1 MNTELKSFEEIKQLT
16 DCGMEYWSA
25 RELAPALGY
34 TKWENFSK
42 VIDKAMLAC
51 DTAGFDVKDHFPVIR
66 KTVEMPVGEQFGSRG
81 LVDLTKTPNEEF
93 SRGFPDV
100 RKTPHLEL
108 DLVDV
113 NKTKKI
119 IDYNLSRYA
128 CYLIVQNGDPRK
140 EQIALGQTYFAIQTY
155 RQELNDKY
163 NQLAE
168 DKKRLLLRGDI
179 KQMNQLLVE
188 AAKEAGIISNEEYAI
203 FQNRGYQGLYGG
215 LSVADIH
222 YRKQLSEKDKILDF
236 MGSEEMIANLFRI
249 SQTQSKMTREN
260 IRSSELASYTHF
272 TVGKEVREAIM
283 RLGGVMP
290 EDLPTPYKGII
301 ELERE
306 AIKKLKEKNKEIM
319 TDE

>member
-16 DCGMEYWSA
+16 EYGMEYWSA
-25 RELAPALGY
+25 RDLQKPLGY
-34 TKWENFSK
+34 EKWENFSK
-42 VIDKAMLAC
+42 VIDRAMLAC
-51 DTAGFDVKDHFPVIR
+51 DVAGFDIKDHFSCIQ
-66 KTVEMPVGEQFGSRG
+66 KMVEMPSKSRRNA
-81 LVDLTKTPNEEF
+81 KEI
-93 SRGFPDV
+93 GFPDV
-100 RKTPHLEL
+100 R
-108 DLVDV
+108 
-113 NKTKKI
+113 KTKKI

-188 AAKEAGIISNEEYAI
+188 AAKGAGIISNEEYAL

-222 YRKQLSEKDKILDF
+222 YKKQLAKKDKILDF

-249 SQTQSKMTREN
+249 SQTQSKITRED
-260 IRSSELASYTHF
+260 IRSKELASYAHF

-290 EDLPTPYKGII
+290 EDLPTPQKGIV
-301 ELERE
+301 ELEKE

>member
-1 MNTELKSFEEIKQLT
+1 MNIELNSFEDIKQFSEN
-16 DCGMEYWSA
+16 GMEYWLA
-25 RELAPALGY
+25 RELASVLEYAE
-34 TKWENFSK
+34 WRNFSK

-51 DTAGFDVKDHFPVIR
+51 DVTGFDVKEHFPCVK
-66 KTVEMPVGEQFGSRG
+66 KTVEMPIKPR
-81 LVDLTKTPNEEF
+81 KI
-93 SRGFPDV
+93 GF
-100 RKTPHLEL
+100 
-108 DLVDV
+108 VDV
-113 NKTKKI
+113 NKTQNLDFSFPDITKTKTI
-119 IDYNLSRYA
+119 IDYKLSRYA

-188 AAKEAGIISNEEYAI
+188 AAKAAGVISNEEYAI

-222 YRKQLSEKDKILDF
+222 YRKRLGEKDKILDF

-249 SQTQSKMTREN
+249 SQTQSKISREN
-260 IRSSELASYTHF
+260 IRNKELASYTHF

-290 EDLPTPYKGII
+290 EDLPTPEKGII
-301 ELERE
+301 ELERD
-306 AIKKLKEKNKEIM
+306 AIRKLKGKNKEIM

>member
-1 MNTELKSFEEIKQLT
+1 MNTELNSFEDIKRIAENGT
-16 DCGMEYWSA
+16 EYWSA
-25 RELAPALGY
+25 RDLQKPLGY
-34 TKWENFSK
+34 EKWENFSK

-51 DTAGFDVKDHFPVIR
+51 DTAGFDVKDHFPIVR
-66 KTVEMPVGEQFGSRG
+66 KMVGMPVGEQF
-81 LVDLTKTPNEEF
+81 
-93 SRGFPDV
+93 SRGFPDI
-100 RKTPHLEL
+100 RKTPHLKL
-108 DLVDV
+108 DFGEV
-113 NKTKKI
+113 NKTKTI
-119 IDYNLSRYA
+119 IDYKLSRYA

-155 RQELNDKY
+155 RQELNDQY

-188 AAKEAGIISNEEYAI
+188 AAKSAGVISNEEYAI

-222 YRKQLSEKDKILDF
+222 FRKQLGEKDKILDF

-249 SQTQSKMTREN
+249 SQTQSKITREN
-260 IRSSELASYTHF
+260 IRNKELASYTHF

-290 EDLPTPYKGII
+290 EDLPTPQKGII

-306 AIKKLKEKNKEIM
+306 AIKKLKERNNKIM

>member
-1 MNTELKSFEEIKQLT
+1 MMNTELKSFEEIKQVT
-16 DCGMEYWSA
+16 EYGMEYWSA
-25 RELAPALGY
+25 RDLQKPLGY
-34 TKWENFSK
+34 ERWENFSK

-51 DTAGFDVKDHFPVIR
+51 DTAGFDVKDHFPCVK
-66 KTVEMPVGEQFGSRG
+66 KTVNMPSKTRENKEDFGFRD
-81 LVDLTKTPNEEF
+81 VTKT
-93 SRGFPDV
+93 
-100 RKTPHLEL
+100 KT
-108 DLVDV
+108 
-113 NKTKKI
+113 I
-119 IDYNLSRYA
+119 IDYKLSRYA

-188 AAKEAGIISNEEYAI
+188 AAKGAGIISNEEYAL

-222 YRKQLSEKDKILDF
+222 YRKQLAEKEKILDF

-249 SQTQSKMTREN
+249 SQTQSKITREN
-260 IRSSELASYTHF
+260 IQSKELASYAHF

-290 EDLPTPYKGII
+290 EDLPTPQKGII

>member
-1 MNTELKSFEEIKQLT
+1 MDKELKSFEDIRQIT
-16 DCGMEYWSA
+16 DAGKEYWLA
-25 RELAPALGY
+25 RDLQKPLGY
-34 TKWENFSK
+34 DKWENFSK
-42 VIDKAMLAC
+42 VIDRAMLAC
-51 DTAGFDVKDHFPVIR
+51 DTSGFDIKDHFPSVW
-66 KTVEMPVGEQFGSRG
+66 KMVEMP
-81 LVDLTKTPNEEF
+81 TKPRKGVEKI
-93 SRGFPDV
+93 GFPDV
-100 RKTPHLEL
+100 G
-108 DLVDV
+108 
-113 NKTKKI
+113 KTKKI
-119 IDYNLSRYA
+119 IDYQLSRYA

-140 EQIALGQTYFAIQTY
+140 KQIALGQTYFAIQTY

-179 KQMNQLLVE
+179 KQMNQLLAE
-188 AAKEAGIISNEEYAI
+188 AAKGAGIISNEEYAV

-222 YRKQLSEKDKILDF
+222 YKKQLDEKDKILDF

-249 SQTQSKMTREN
+249 SQTQSKITREN
-260 IRSSELASYTHF
+260 ISNKELASYAHF

-290 EDLPTPYKGII
+290 EDLPTPEKGII
-301 ELERE
+301 ELEKE
-306 AIKKLKEKNKEIM
+306 AIKNLKEKNKEIM

>member
-1 MNTELKSFEEIKQLT
+1 MLPIKKSYKKKNMTTELKSFEEIKQISET
-16 DCGMEYWSA
+16 GNEFWSA
-25 RELAPALGY
+25 RDLQKPLGY
-34 TKWENFSK
+34 EKWENFSR
-42 VIDKAMLAC
+42 VIDRAMLAC
-51 DTAGFDVKDHFPVIR
+51 YTAGFEVEDHFPAVS
-66 KTVEMPVGEQFGSRG
+66 KTIEMPIKPRKNV
-81 LVDLTKTPNEEF
+81 EEI
-93 SRGFPDV
+93 GFPDV
-100 RKTPHLEL
+100 RKTK
-108 DLVDV
+108 
-113 NKTKKI
+113 NI

-188 AAKEAGIISNEEYAI
+188 AAKGAGIITNEEYAI

-222 YRKQLSEKDKILDF
+222 YKKQLGEKDKILDF

-249 SQTQSKMTREN
+249 SQTQSKITREN
-260 IRSSELASYTHF
+260 IKNKELASFTHF

-290 EDLPTPYKGII
+290 ENLPTPEKGII
-301 ELERE
+301 ELEQE
-306 AIKKLKEKNKEIM
+306 AIKRLKEKNNIM
-319 TDE
+319 LDE

>member
-1 MNTELKSFEEIKQLT
+1 
-16 DCGMEYWSA
+16 
-25 RELAPALGY
+25 
-34 TKWENFSK
+34 
-42 VIDKAMLAC
+42 MLAC
-51 DTAGFDVKDHFPVIR
+51 DVAGFDVKDHFPVVR
-66 KTVEMPVGEQFGSRG
+66 KIVEMPVGEQF
-81 LVDLTKTPNEEF
+81 V

-100 RKTPHLEL
+100 GKTPSLGFGFP
-108 DLVDV
+108 DV
-113 NKTKKI
+113 TKTKKI

-188 AAKEAGIISNEEYAI
+188 AAKGAGIISNEEYAI

-222 YRKQLSEKDKILDF
+222 YRKQLAEKDKILDF

-260 IRSSELASYTHF
+260 IRNKELASYAHF

-290 EDLPTPYKGII
+290 EDLPTPQKGIV

-306 AIKKLKEKNKEIM
+306 AIKNLKEKNKEIM

>member
-1 MNTELKSFEEIKQLT
+1 MDRELKSFEEIRQIT
-16 DCGMEYWSA
+16 DSGKEYWLA
-25 RELAPALGY
+25 RDLQKPLGY
-34 TKWENFSK
+34 DKWENFSK
-42 VIDKAMLAC
+42 VIDRAMLAC
-51 DTAGFDVKDHFPVIR
+51 DTSGFDIKYHFPAVK

-81 LVDLTKTPNEEF
+81 
-93 SRGFPDV
+93 FPDV
-100 RKTPHLEL
+100 RKTPNTGLGFP
-108 DLVDV
+108 
-113 NKTKKI
+113 NIGKTKKI
-119 IDYNLSRYA
+119 IDYQLSRYA

-188 AAKEAGIISNEEYAI
+188 AAKGAGIISNEEYAI

-222 YRKQLSEKDKILDF
+222 YKKQLDEKDKILDF

-249 SQTQSKMTREN
+249 SQTQSKITREN
-260 IRSSELASYTHF
+260 ISNKELASYAHF

-290 EDLPTPYKGII
+290 EDLPTPEKGII
-301 ELERE
+301 ALEKE

>member
-1 MNTELKSFEEIKQLT
+1 MNTELKSFEEIKQLNEY
-16 DCGMEYWSA
+16 GIEYWSA
-25 RELAPALGY
+25 RDLQKPLGCE
-34 TKWENFSK
+34 KWENFEK

-51 DTAGFDVKDHFPVIR
+51 DLAGFDIKDHF
-66 KTVEMPVGEQFGSRG
+66 KKKKKMVEMPSKSRKNEQ
-81 LVDLTKTPNEEF
+81 EI
-93 SRGFPDV
+93 GFPDI
-100 RKTPHLEL
+100 R
-108 DLVDV
+108 
-113 NKTKKI
+113 KTKKI

-140 EQIALGQTYFAIQTY
+140 EQIAFGQTYFAIQTY

-163 NQLAE
+163 DQLAE
-168 DKKRLLLRGDI
+168 NKKRLLLRGDI

-188 AAKEAGIISNEEYAI
+188 SAKGAGIISNEEYAI

-222 YRKQLSEKDKILDF
+222 YRKQLAEKDKILDF

-260 IRSSELASYTHF
+260 IRSKELASYAHF

-290 EDLPTPYKGII
+290 EDLPTPQKGIV

-306 AIKKLKEKNKEIM
+306 AIKNLKERNKEIM

>member
-34 TKWENFSK
+34 TKWQNFST
-42 VIDKAMLAC
+42 VIDKAMLVC
-51 DTAGFDVKDHFPVIR
+51 DTAGFNVKEHFPCIR
-66 KTVEMPVGEQFGSRG
+66 KTVEMPIKPRKIGFTDVSK
-81 LVDLTKTPNEEF
+81 TKNLEF
-93 SRGFPDV
+93 DSRGFVEVNKTPQIEFPDV
-100 RKTPHLEL
+100 S
-108 DLVDV
+108 
-113 NKTKKI
+113 KTKKI
-119 IDYNLSRYA
+119 TDYHLSRYA

-188 AAKEAGIISNEEYAI
+188 AAKGAGIISNEEYAI

-222 YRKQLSEKDKILDF
+222 YKKQLAEKDKILDF

-260 IRSSELASYTHF
+260 ISSKELASYAHF

-290 EDLPTPYKGII
+290 EDLPTPQKGII

>member
-1 MNTELKSFEEIKQLT
+1 MDKELKSFEDIRQIT
-16 DCGMEYWSA
+16 DTGKEYWLA
-25 RELAPALGY
+25 RDLQKPLGY
-34 TKWENFSK
+34 DKWENFSK
-42 VIDKAMLAC
+42 VIDRAMLAC
-51 DTAGFDVKDHFPVIR
+51 DTSGFDVSEHFPAVR
-66 KTVEMPVGEQFGSRG
+66 KTIEMPVGEQFGSRG
-81 LVDLTKTPNEEF
+81 FPDVRKTPNTGL
-93 SRGFPDV
+93 GFPDV
-100 RKTPHLEL
+100 RKTKNI
-108 DLVDV
+108 VD
-113 NKTKKI
+113 
-119 IDYNLSRYA
+119 YQLSRYA

-179 KQMNQLLVE
+179 KQMNQLLAE
-188 AAKEAGIISNEEYAI
+188 AAKGAGIISNEEYAV
-203 FQNRGYQGLYGG
+203 FQNRDYQGLYGG

-222 YRKQLSEKDKILDF
+222 YKKQLDEKDKILDF

-249 SQTQSKMTREN
+249 SQTQSKITREN
-260 IRSSELASYTHF
+260 INNKELASYAHF

-290 EDLPTPYKGII
+290 EDLPTPEKGII
-301 ELERE
+301 ALEKE

>member
-1 MNTELKSFEEIKQLT
+1 VNAELKSFEEIKQLT
-16 DCGMEYWSA
+16 NYGMEYWSA
-25 RELAPALGY
+25 RDLQKPLGY
-34 TKWENFSK
+34 EKWENFSK

-51 DTAGFDVKDHFPVIR
+51 DTVGFDIADHFPCVR

-81 LVDLTKTPNEEF
+81 
-93 SRGFPDV
+93 FPDV
-100 RKTPHLEL
+100 RKTPNLEL
-108 DLVDV
+108 GSSSVR
-113 NKTKKI
+113 KTKNI

-188 AAKEAGIISNEEYAI
+188 AAKGAGIISNEEYAI

-222 YRKQLSEKDKILDF
+222 FRKQLAEKDKILDF

-249 SQTQSKMTREN
+249 SQTQSKITREN
-260 IRSSELASYTHF
+260 IRSKELASYAHF

-290 EDLPTPYKGII
+290 EDLPTPQKGIV

>member
-1 MNTELKSFEEIKQLT
+1 MQTELKSFEEIKQQT

-51 DTAGFDVKDHFPVIR
+51 DTAGFDVKDHFPVVR
-66 KTVEMPVGEQFGSRG
+66 KAVEMPVGEQFG
-81 LVDLTKTPNEEF
+81 

-108 DLVDV
+108 DLGLVEV
-113 NKTKKI
+113 NKAKKI
-119 IDYNLSRYA
+119 TDYHLSRYA

-140 EQIALGQTYFAIQTY
+140 EQIAIGQTYFAIQTY

-168 DKKRLLLRGDI
+168 DKKRLLL
-179 KQMNQLLVE
+179 
-188 AAKEAGIISNEEYAI
+188 
-203 FQNRGYQGLYGG
+203 
-215 LSVADIH
+215 
-222 YRKQLSEKDKILDF
+222 
-236 MGSEEMIANLFRI
+236 
-249 SQTQSKMTREN
+249 
-260 IRSSELASYTHF
+260 
-272 TVGKEVREAIM
+272 
-283 RLGGVMP
+283 MP
-290 EDLPTPYKGII
+290 EDLPTPQKGII

>member
-1 MNTELKSFEEIKQLT
+1 MSTELKSFEEIKQLT
-16 DCGMEYWSA
+16 EYGIEYWSA
-25 RELAPALGY
+25 RDLQKPLGY
-34 TKWENFSK
+34 EKWENFSK

-51 DTAGFDVKDHFPVIR
+51 DVAGFDIKDHFSCIQ
-66 KTVEMPVGEQFGSRG
+66 KMVEMPVGEQF
-81 LVDLTKTPNEEF
+81 V
-93 SRGFPDV
+93 SRGFPDIT
-100 RKTPHLEL
+100 KTPNL
-108 DLVDV
+108 DFGFPDV
-113 NKTKKI
+113 TKTKKI

-188 AAKEAGIISNEEYAI
+188 AAKGAGIISNEEYAL

-222 YRKQLSEKDKILDF
+222 YRKQLAEKDKILDF

-249 SQTQSKMTREN
+249 SQTQSKITRED
-260 IRSSELASYTHF
+260 IRSKELASYAHF

-290 EDLPTPYKGII
+290 EDLPTPQKGII
-301 ELERE
+301 ELEKE
-306 AIKKLKEKNKEIM
+306 AIKNLKEKNKEIM

>member
-25 RELAPALGY
+25 RDLQKPLGY
-34 TKWENFSK
+34 ERWENFSK

-51 DTAGFDVKDHFPVIR
+51 DTAGFDVKDHFPCVR
-66 KTVEMPVGEQFGSRG
+66 KTVVMPSKTSENKEDFGFRD
-81 LVDLTKTPNEEF
+81 VTKT
-93 SRGFPDV
+93 
-100 RKTPHLEL
+100 KT
-108 DLVDV
+108 
-113 NKTKKI
+113 I
-119 IDYNLSRYA
+119 IDYKLSRYA

-179 KQMNQLLVE
+179 KQMNQLLAE
-188 AAKEAGIISNEEYAI
+188 AAKGAGIISNEEYAI

-222 YRKQLSEKDKILDF
+222 YKKQLADKDKILDF

-260 IRSSELASYTHF
+260 IRSKELASYAHF

-290 EDLPTPYKGII
+290 EDLPTPRKGII

>member
-1 MNTELKSFEEIKQLT
+1 MPEQQNIELKSFEAIKRIT
-16 DCGMEYWSA
+16 ENGIEYWSA
-25 RELAPALGY
+25 RDLQKPLGY
-34 TKWENFSK
+34 ERWENFTK

-51 DTAGFDVKDHFPVIR
+51 DVAFFDIKDHFPCVKKMI
-66 KTVEMPVGEQFGSRG
+66 EMPSKPRTNTEEIGFRDV
-81 LVDLTKTPNEEF
+81 TKTKKNTEEI
-93 SRGFPDV
+93 GFPDV
-100 RKTPHLEL
+100 G
-108 DLVDV
+108 
-113 NKTKKI
+113 KTKKI
-119 IDYNLSRYA
+119 TDYNLSRHA

-188 AAKEAGIISNEEYAI
+188 AAKGAGIISNEEYAI

-222 YRKQLSEKDKILDF
+222 YKKRLGEKDKILDF

-249 SQTQSKMTREN
+249 SQTQSKITRDS
-260 IRSSELASYTHF
+260 IRTKELASYTHF
-272 TVGKEVREAIM
+272 SVGKEVREAIM

-290 EDLPTPYKGII
+290 EDLPIPQKGII
-301 ELERE
+301 EIEQE
-306 AIKKLKEKNKEIM
+306 AIKNLKEKNKEIM

>member
-1 MNTELKSFEEIKQLT
+1 MSTELKSFEEIKQLT
-16 DCGMEYWSA
+16 DSGTEYWSA

-34 TKWENFSK
+34 AEWRNFSK

-51 DTAGFDVKDHFPVIR
+51 DVAGFDVRDNFPIVK
-66 KTVEMPVGEQFGSRG
+66 KTVEMPNGEQ
-81 LVDLTKTPNEEF
+81 F

-100 RKTPHLEL
+100 RKTPCLEGF
-108 DLVDV
+108 DETKVS
-113 NKTKKI
+113 KTKQI
-119 IDYNLSRYA
+119 ADYHLSRYA

-155 RQELNDKY
+155 RQELSDKY

-188 AAKEAGIISNEEYAI
+188 AAKGAGIISNEEYAL

-222 YRKQLSEKDKILDF
+222 QKKQLGEKDRILDF

-249 SQTQSKMTREN
+249 SQTQSKITREN
-260 IRSSELASYTHF
+260 IRSQEMASYAHF

-290 EDLPTPYKGII
+290 EDLPTPEKGII

>member
-1 MNTELKSFEEIKQLT
+1 MQSELKSFEEIKQLT

-34 TKWENFSK
+34 AKWENFSK
-42 VIDKAMLAC
+42 VIDKAELAC
-51 DTAGFDVKDHFPVIR
+51 DTAGFDVKEHFPCVKKI
-66 KTVEMPVGEQFGSRG
+66 VEMPVGEQFGSRG
-81 LVDLTKTPNEEF
+81 
-93 SRGFPDV
+93 FPDV
-100 RKTPHLEL
+100 RKTPQS
-108 DLVDV
+108 
-113 NKTKKI
+113 KFI
-119 IDYNLSRYA
+119 IDYKLSRYA

-188 AAKEAGIISNEEYAI
+188 AAKGAGIISNEEYAI

-222 YRKQLSEKDKILDF
+222 YRKQLAEKAKILDF

-249 SQTQSKMTREN
+249 SQTQSKITREN
-260 IRSSELASYTHF
+260 IKNKEIASYAHF

-290 EDLPTPYKGII
+290 EDLPTPQKGII
-301 ELERE
+301 ELEKE
-306 AIKKLKEKNKEIM
+306 ARKKLKEKNKEMM

>member
-16 DCGMEYWSA
+16 DTGIEYWSA
-25 RELAPALGY
+25 RDLQKPLGY
-34 TKWENFSK
+34 EKWDNFSK

-51 DTAGFDVKDHFPVIR
+51 DVAGFDVKDHFPSIR
-66 KTVEMPVGEQFGSRG
+66 KTVEMPSRSRENKGE
-81 LVDLTKTPNEEF
+81 L
-93 SRGFPDV
+93 GFPDV
-100 RKTPHLEL
+100 T
-108 DLVDV
+108 
-113 NKTKKI
+113 KTKKI

-140 EQIALGQTYFAIQTY
+140 KQIALGQTYFAVQTY

-188 AAKEAGIISNEEYAI
+188 AAKGAGIISNEEYAI

-222 YRKQLSEKDKILDF
+222 YKKQLTEKDKILDF
-236 MGSEEMIANLFRI
+236 MGSEEMIANL
-249 SQTQSKMTREN
+249 
-260 IRSSELASYTHF
+260 SS
-272 TVGKEVREAIM
+272 
-283 RLGGVMP
+283 
-290 EDLPTPYKGII
+290 
-301 ELERE
+301 
-306 AIKKLKEKNKEIM
+306 IKYLFQ
-319 TDE
+319 

>member
-1 MNTELKSFEEIKQLT
+1 MNTELKSFEDIKRIAEN
-16 DCGMEYWSA
+16 GMEYWSA
-25 RELAPALGY
+25 RDLQKPLGY
-34 TKWENFSK
+34 EKWENFSK

-51 DTAGFDVKDHFPVIR
+51 DTAGFDVKDHFPVVR
-66 KTVEMPVGEQFGSRG
+66 KTVEMPVGEQF
-81 LVDLTKTPNEEF
+81 

-100 RKTPHLEL
+100 GKTPYSEL
-108 DLVDV
+108 NIVEV

-188 AAKEAGIISNEEYAI
+188 AAKSAGVISNEEYAI

-222 YRKQLSEKDKILDF
+222 FRKQLGEKNKILDF

-249 SQTQSKMTREN
+249 SQTQSKITREN
-260 IRSSELASYTHF
+260 IRSKELASYTHF

-290 EDLPTPYKGII
+290 EDLPTPQKGIV

-306 AIKKLKEKNKEIM
+306 AIKKLKERNTEIM

>member
-1 MNTELKSFEEIKQLT
+1 MDKELKSFEDIRQIT
-16 DCGMEYWSA
+16 DAGKEYWLA
-25 RELAPALGY
+25 RDLQKTLGY
-34 TKWENFSK
+34 DKWENFSK
-42 VIDKAMLAC
+42 VIDRAMLAC
-51 DTAGFDVKDHFPVIR
+51 DTSGFDVKDHFPYVR
-66 KTVEMPVGEQFGSRG
+66 KMVEMP
-81 LVDLTKTPNEEF
+81 TKPRKGMEKI
-93 SRGFPDV
+93 GFPDV
-100 RKTPHLEL
+100 G
-108 DLVDV
+108 
-113 NKTKKI
+113 KTKRI
-119 IDYNLSRYA
+119 IDYQLSRYA

-179 KQMNQLLVE
+179 KQMNQLLAE
-188 AAKEAGIISNEEYAI
+188 AAKGAGIISNEEYAV

-222 YRKQLSEKDKILDF
+222 YKKELDEKDKILDF

-249 SQTQSKMTREN
+249 SQTQSKITRESIIN
-260 IRSSELASYTHF
+260 KELASYAHF

-290 EDLPTPYKGII
+290 EDLPTPEKGII
-301 ELERE
+301 ELEKE

>member
-1 MNTELKSFEEIKQLT
+1 MITELKSFEDIKQIS
-16 DCGMEYWSA
+16 GNGNEFWSA
-25 RELAPALGY
+25 RDLQKPLGY
-34 TKWENFSK
+34 EKWENFSK
-42 VIDKAMLAC
+42 VIDRAILAC
-51 DTAGFDVKDHFPVIR
+51 DTAGFAVNDHFPVVGKI
-66 KTVEMPVGEQFGSRG
+66 VEMPSKPKKDEADF
-81 LVDLTKTPNEEF
+81 
-93 SRGFPDV
+93 GFPDV
-100 RKTPHLEL
+100 R
-108 DLVDV
+108 
-113 NKTKKI
+113 KTKKI
-119 IDYNLSRYA
+119 IDYNLTRYA

-168 DKKRLLLRGDI
+168 EKKRLLLRGDI

-188 AAKEAGIISNEEYAI
+188 AAKGAGIISNEEYAI

-222 YRKQLSEKDKILDF
+222 YKKQLGEKDKILDF

-249 SQTQSKMTREN
+249 SQTQSKISREN
-260 IRSSELASYTHF
+260 IKNKELASFVHF

-290 EDLPTPYKGII
+290 ENLPTPQKSII
-301 ELERE
+301 ELEKE
-306 AIKKLKEKNKEIM
+306 AIKKLKEQNKIIL
-319 TDE
+319 DE

>member
-1 MNTELKSFEEIKQLT
+1 MNTELKTFEEIKQVAEY
-16 DCGMEYWSA
+16 GIEYWSA
-25 RELAPALGY
+25 RDLQKPLGY
-34 TKWENFSK
+34 EKWENFSK

-51 DTAGFDVKDHFPVIR
+51 DVAGFDIKDHFPCT
-66 KTVEMPVGEQFGSRG
+66 KKMVEMPSKSR
-81 LVDLTKTPNEEF
+81 PNEKEI
-93 SRGFPDV
+93 GFPDV
-100 RKTPHLEL
+100 RKTK
-108 DLVDV
+108 
-113 NKTKKI
+113 NI

-188 AAKEAGIISNEEYAI
+188 AAKGAGIISNEEYAI

-222 YRKQLSEKDKILDF
+222 YRKQLAEKDKTLDF

-249 SQTQSKMTREN
+249 SQTQSKITREN
-260 IRSSELASYTHF
+260 IRSKELASYAHF

-290 EDLPTPYKGII
+290 EDLPTPQKGIV

>member
-1 MNTELKSFEEIKQLT
+1 MSIELKSFEEIKQLNEY
-16 DCGMEYWSA
+16 GIEYWSA
-25 RELAPALGY
+25 RDLQKPLGY
-34 TKWENFSK
+34 EKWENFSK

-51 DTAGFDVKDHFPVIR
+51 DVAGFEIKDHFPCI
-66 KTVEMPVGEQFGSRG
+66 KKMVEMPSKSRKNEQ
-81 LVDLTKTPNEEF
+81 EI
-93 SRGFPDV
+93 GFPDI
-100 RKTPHLEL
+100 R
-108 DLVDV
+108 
-113 NKTKKI
+113 KTKKI

-140 EQIALGQTYFAIQTY
+140 EQIAFGQTYFAIQTY

-188 AAKEAGIISNEEYAI
+188 AAKGAGIISNEEYAI

-222 YRKQLSEKDKILDF
+222 YRKQLAEKDKILDF

-249 SQTQSKMTREN
+249 SQTQSKITREN
-260 IRSSELASYTHF
+260 ILNKELASYAHF

-290 EDLPTPYKGII
+290 EDLPTPQKGIV
-301 ELERE
+301 ELEKE
-306 AIKKLKEKNKEIM
+306 AIKNLKERNKEIM

>member
-1 MNTELKSFEEIKQLT
+1 MNVELKSFEEIKQLT
-16 DCGMEYWSA
+16 DSGMEYWLA
-25 RELAPALGY
+25 RDLQKPLGY
-34 TKWENFSK
+34 ERWENFSK

-51 DTAGFDVKDHFPVIR
+51 TVAGFDIKDHFPVVWKI
-66 KTVEMPVGEQFGSRG
+66 VEMPVGEQF
-81 LVDLTKTPNEEF
+81 V

-100 RKTPHLEL
+100 T
-108 DLVDV
+108 
-113 NKTKKI
+113 KTKKI
-119 IDYNLSRYA
+119 IDYKLSRYA

-188 AAKEAGIISNEEYAI
+188 AAKNAGIISNEEYAI

-222 YRKQLSEKDKILDF
+222 YRKQLAEKDKILDF

-249 SQTQSKMTREN
+249 SQTQSKITREN
-260 IRSSELASYTHF
+260 IRGKELASYAHF

-290 EDLPTPYKGII
+290 EDLPTPQKGIV

-306 AIKKLKEKNKEIM
+306 AIKKMKEKNKEIM

>member
-16 DCGMEYWSA
+16 DYGMEYWSA
-25 RELAPALGY
+25 RDLQKPLGY
-34 TKWENFSK
+34 EKWENFSK

-51 DTAGFDVKDHFPVIR
+51 DVAGFDIKDHFPGAR
-66 KTVEMPVGEQFGSRG
+66 KMVEIGSE
-81 LVDLTKTPNEEF
+81 TK
-93 SRGFPDV
+93 
-100 RKTPHLEL
+100 RKVL
-108 DLVDV
+108 D
-113 NKTKKI
+113 
-119 IDYNLSRYA
+119 YHLSRYA

-188 AAKEAGIISNEEYAI
+188 AAKGAGIISNEEYAI

-222 YRKQLSEKDKILDF
+222 Y
-236 MGSEEMIANLFRI
+236 
-249 SQTQSKMTREN
+249 SK
-260 IRSSELASYTHF
+260 ELASYAHF

-290 EDLPTPYKGII
+290 EDLPTPQKGIV

-306 AIKKLKEKNKEIM
+306 AIKKFKEKNKEIM

>member
-1 MNTELKSFEEIKQLT
+1 MTSKLESFEEIKQISET
-16 DCGMEYWSA
+16 GNEFWSA
-25 RELAPALGY
+25 RDLQKPLGY
-34 TKWENFSK
+34 EKWENFSK
-42 VIDKAMLAC
+42 VIDRAMLAC
-51 DTAGFDVKDHFPVIR
+51 DTAGFEIKDHFPVVG
-66 KTVEMPVGEQFGSRG
+66 KTVEMPIKPRRG
-81 LVDLTKTPNEEF
+81 AKEI
-93 SRGFPDV
+93 GFPDV
-100 RKTPHLEL
+100 RKTK
-108 DLVDV
+108 
-113 NKTKKI
+113 NI
-119 IDYNLSRYA
+119 IDYKLSRYA

-163 NQLAE
+163 DQLAE

-188 AAKEAGIISNEEYAI
+188 AAKGAGIITNEEYAI

-222 YRKQLSEKDKILDF
+222 YKKQLGEKDKILDF

-249 SQTQSKMTREN
+249 SQTQSKIKREN
-260 IRSSELASYTHF
+260 MKSKELASYAHF

-290 EDLPTPYKGII
+290 ENLPTPEKGII
-301 ELERE
+301 ELEQE
-306 AIKKLKEKNKEIM
+306 AIKNLKEKNKIM
-319 TDE
+319 LDE

>member
-1 MNTELKSFEEIKQLT
+1 MTTKSRTDTEV
-16 DCGMEYWSA
+16 M
-25 RELAPALGY
+25 
-34 TKWENFSK
+34 
-42 VIDKAMLAC
+42 
-51 DTAGFDVKDHFPVIR
+51 GFR
-66 KTVEMPVGEQFGSRG
+66 
-81 LVDLTKTPNEEF
+81 DLTKT
-93 SRGFPDV
+93 
-100 RKTPHLEL
+100 
-108 DLVDV
+108 
-113 NKTKKI
+113 KKI
-119 IDYNLSRYA
+119 TDYNLSRYA

-140 EQIALGQTYFAIQTY
+140 KQIALGQTYFAIQTY

-188 AAKEAGIISNEEYAI
+188 AAKGAGIISNEEYAI

-222 YRKQLSEKDKILDF
+222 YRKQLAEKDKILDF

-249 SQTQSKMTREN
+249 SQTQSKITREN
-260 IRSSELASYTHF
+260 IRSKELASYAHF
-272 TVGKEVREAIM
+272 TVGKEVRAAIM
-283 RLGGVMP
+283 RLGGIMP
-290 EDLPTPYKGII
+290 EDLPTPQKGIV

-319 TDE
+319 IDG